1 MCKMFY
7 SAFLKSS
14 FAGFVIYETNSSN
27 LGTICQRICIEILT
41 SVLTIRTICV
51 SHLIWRDFFSVMDN
65 LDTS

>member
-1 MCKMFY
+1 MFY

-14 FAGFVIYETNSSN
+14 FAGFAIYETNSSN

-51 SHLIWRDFFSVMDN
+51 SHLIWRDFFFCN
-65 LDTS
+65 G